1 LHGCIADCY
10 AQSAMNQSA
19 VVVDTIPHHDPDN
32 STNRDLIDV
41 MHHVFNR
48 HEHPHAFSQVTKNDR
63 YNLSFVPAAG
73 YTLQTGFAGL
83 ISGNIAY
90 FNDAAST
97 TKISSIST
105 SITYSQY
112 NQTIIPLVA
121 DIWTKGNRL
130 NIISDNR
137 FIQYPSSIYGLGGRF
152 DPNKGH
158 TINFTGFKFHQ
169 TVLSA
174 VAKNLYAG
182 IGFYYDKFWN
192 IRVLDSVTR
201 RINTAINR
209 ELGTTEIASGFS
221 LRMLYDN
228 RINQINAENGWFINT
243 VLRDSRKFFG
253 SDNNWQSLLLDVRKY
268 IKMPGNS
275 TNVLAIWSLNWITLN
290 GSPPYLL
297 LPSTGWDDQY
307 NTGRGYIQGRFRGNK
322 MFYFESEYRYKI
334 SRNGLLGGVLFGNL
348 QSFSG
353 ELSDQ
358 YTHLLPGYGAGLRI
372 KLNKHSGT
380 NLCLDYAFG
389 QNGSNGFFVNLG
401 EVF

>member
-1 LHGCIADCY
+1 
-10 AQSAMNQSA
+10 M
-19 VVVDTIPHHDPDN
+19 
-32 STNRDLIDV
+32 
-41 MHHVFNR
+41 
-48 HEHPHAFSQVTKNDR
+48 
-63 YNLSFVPAAG
+63 
-73 YTLQTGFAGL
+73 
-83 ISGNIAY
+83 
-90 FNDAAST
+90 
-97 TKISSIST
+97 
-105 SITYSQY
+105 
-112 NQTIIPLVA
+112 
-121 DIWTKGNRL
+121 
-130 NIISDNR
+130 
-137 FIQYPSSIYGLGGRF
+137 GGRF

-169 TVLSA
+169 TVLTS
-174 VAKNLYAG
+174 VANNFYAG

-228 RINQINAENGWFINT
+228 RINQINAENGWYINT

-253 SDNNWQSLLLDVRKY
+253 SDNNWQSLLLDIRKY

-275 TNVLAIWSLNWITLN
+275 SNVLALWSLNWLTIN
-290 GSPPYLL
+290 GTPPYLL

-307 NTGRGYIQGRFRGNK
+307 NSGRGYIQGRFRGNK
-322 MFYFESEYRYKI
+322 MYYFESEYRFKI
-334 SRNGLLGGVLFGNL
+334 SRNGLLGAVLFGNL

-372 KLNKHSGT
+372 KLNKHSGA